1 MDTEQEKAVAP
12 KDTELLRRIE
22 ELRTRL
28 LGNDE
33 VRERIALR
41 AYELYQRRGGEDGRD
56 VQDWVGAENEILSPL
71 IEQQLHRSA
80 ETEPTRR
87 EEHEAGETAE
97 SPAQGEEVI
106 EVWEGEGG
114 APHLANK
121 AKSRATTSRSGT
133 ARKAKKALQHDASV
147 AAANETK
154 PKGVKRATKKTGAK
168 RTAKKKSQSP
178 KTKGKEIGRPPMD
191 SA

>member
-1 MDTEQEKAVAP
+1 MDAEQETAMTP
-12 KDTELLRRIE
+12 KDAELLRRIE

-28 LGNDE
+28 LANDE

-41 AYELYQRRGGEDGRD
+41 AYELYQRRGGEGGRD
-56 VQDWVGAENEILSPL
+56 VQDWVEAENENLSPL
-71 IEQQLHRSA
+71 IEQQLHRFA

-87 EEHEAGETAE
+87 KEHEAGETVE
-97 SPAQGEEVI
+97 SPAEGQEAI

-133 ARKAKKALQHDASV
+133 AR
-147 AAANETK
+147 
-154 PKGVKRATKKTGAK
+154 
-168 RTAKKKSQSP
+168 
-178 KTKGKEIGRPPMD
+178 
-191 SA
+191 